1 MPDAVLG
8 DGVCLRACKRAAH
21 HFHSD
26 IIDFFRMK
34 IKHRATCRPPR
45 KAYNR
50 MRHPRQTVP
59 MGGKLLPKRRKNGRE
74 SGSSSKTGW
83 PFRRNG
89 HPVPAQ
95 RHRGSGATPSPFRR
109 NGIAVPAQRHRRSGA
124 TRKTARTKSKRRRAT
139 KGYANA
145 SPDGFACPGRHPAGK
160 ANIILPLQ
168 RQGRQSPA
176 ARPIRVK
183 TVIKQADIS

>member
-1 MPDAVLG
+1 MAAKAEVPV
-8 DGVCLRACKRAAH
+8 KRGGR
-21 HFHSD
+21 SG
-26 IIDFFRMK
+26 
-34 IKHRATCRPPR
+34 AT
-45 KAYNR
+45 A
-50 MRHPRQTVP
+50 T
-59 MGGKLLPKRRKNGRE
+59 
-74 SGSSSKTGW
+74 

-89 HPVPAQ
+89 IAVPAQ
-95 RHRGSGATPSPFRR
+95 RHHRSGATASPFRR
-109 NGIAVPAQRHRRSGA
+109 NGIGVPAQRHRRSGA

-139 KGYANA
+139 KGYDNA